1 MLVFEVVG
9 IKVLTS
15 LEDERVVSMSNVDLT
30 RMRDSEESAVP
41 MGEKEVRSSVMFVLI
56 DACRVKLL
64 FSS

>member
-30 RMRDSEESAVP
+30 RMRDSEESTVP

-56 DACRVKLL
+56 DA
-64 FSS
+64 